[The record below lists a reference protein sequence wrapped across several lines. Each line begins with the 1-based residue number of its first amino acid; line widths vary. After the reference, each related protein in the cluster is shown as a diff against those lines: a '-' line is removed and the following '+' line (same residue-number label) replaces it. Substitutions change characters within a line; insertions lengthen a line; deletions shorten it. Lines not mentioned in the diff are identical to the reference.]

1 MLLLEVCIA
10 AGAHALVEE
19 LLPLRSSSSSATAD
33 LSSGFVA
40 AKLIDAF
47 FVLIES

>member
-1 MLLLEVCIA
+1 MLLLEIFIA

-19 LLPLRSSSSSATAD
+19 LIPLRSSSWTATVD
-33 LSSGFVA
+33 SPSGFVA